1 MRIIATR
8 PPRDPWRFL
17 IHAFFAFIIGA
28 AMGLGAYATSPFNG
42 PTESWIP
49 LALHV
54 GIRAIVIGL
63 VAGYYGDD
71 FWQDL
76 RKWWST

>member
-1 MRIIATR
+1 
-8 PPRDPWRFL
+8 
-17 IHAFFAFIIGA
+17 
-28 AMGLGAYATSPFNG
+28 MGLEAYATSPFNG

-54 GIRAIVIGL
+54 GIGAIVIGL